1 MFRKLLD
8 PEPSKRLELG
18 ETVKFM
24 EDKWLRKGAAKTEP
38 GKDGQSQLTLGSF
51 QSVHSNL
58 SEKNSLLYTLLQHG
72 VETTVDRSSKN
83 NRIMKWIKQG
93 AERSQSSVLSEDDI
107 EEEVAGV
114 MNALENVTDDLED
127 LDIDRV
133 SPD

>member
-1 MFRKLLD
+1 MNAIHF
-8 PEPSKRLELG
+8 
-18 ETVKFM
+18 
-24 EDKWLRKGAAKTEP
+24 
-38 GKDGQSQLTLGSF
+38 SF
-51 QSVHSNL
+51 HFYSVSFIA
-58 SEKNSLLYTLLQHG
+58 G